1 MVKYTRSYKKGKICH
16 TKSHILRFKMPG
28 YVIHL
33 AVAKKQLEFN
43 KVKNEDEFIKGI
55 IAPDLLKKQGE
66 DSHYGYSSKP
76 NIKKFL
82 KEHDLRD
89 DYNKGYFVHLA
100 TDLLFYDRFLSR
112 WSAEIYDDYDILNKK
127 LIEEYN
133 IRIPKE
139 VEEYVHIK
147 DGELK
152 KLSLE
157 EIIEFIEGIGKVSL
171 EDVIRKHI
179 EKEDSERE
187 E

>member
-1 MVKYTRSYKKGKICH
+1 MSYQ
-16 TKSHILRFKMPG
+16 SHILRFKMPG

-82 KEHDLRD
+82 KEHDLKK
-89 DYNKGYFVHLA
+89 DYDKGYFVHLA

-112 WSAEIYDDYDILNKK
+112 WSSEIYDDYDILNKK
-127 LIEEYN
+127 LIEKYN
-133 IRIPKE
+133 IQIPKE
-139 VEEYVHIK
+139 VEKYVNIK
-147 DGELK
+147 DGKLR

-157 EIIEFIEGIGKVSL
+157 EIIEFIEAVGKLPLEDTIKKYIGK
-171 EDVIRKHI
+171 ED
-179 EKEDSERE
+179 EERE